1 MISKLLNKHHVN
13 MSASFVP
20 AIPLHSP
27 FPHDGMLLKSKGRL
41 STLQRP
47 VAQMKQPLS
56 DPFNSSTTNIRAKLH
71 ALENRLNSAVRTQD
85 FSAAARYRDEI
96 TILRASDPSLSLR
109 DNLSAAIAAEDY
121 ILAARLRDELA
132 ALTESLSRDKSTA
145 RINRILFLSARTTS
159 DKKPVLQ
166 LGTVAPDGLDRITF
180 SPPDPTGSAQTIY
193 LQPTWSPSGDFIAV
207 TEISFTIRRNP
218 GGLFAASAETQSRV
232 IVFDAFN
239 AKMVTSCVTEKPPFF
254 FYWSPC
260 GTRLSLLSS
269 ELSGRK
275 SAGLYSMQVVAPK
288 GGLGA
293 TVGSLKGPIVSGRP
307 FLYSFCPRDPGRV
320 VAHMGDKKVVAIVSL
335 DGKGVRTLTNNAGSF
350 GVPQWHP
357 MQRSDGGECVLFV
370 EVEDESTENVEGHSE
385 EKEKKQDVAEEVE
398 DTTPTT
404 IQTLASAPGVSV
416 LLVGK
421 KKDYS
426 ELENGMT
433 KTQRLVMCDVESGER
448 RMLCRFGGVLA
459 FGLSPDGKRL
469 TTMVTN
475 PLSGREELTIRRG
488 DFSPDLVG
496 SSEQPVSRPDID
508 MFDTDIVLSTP
519 TTRVLAFFWSPDSTM
534 LLFLTTIR
542 GDATG
547 AVQWRVFN
555 TKNNRVTKFAKFLP
569 SGVFLTN
576 YLTFFDQFVASGCG
590 PWSPESNAFVYPGRP
605 YEENSAKDGKAIENK
620 SQETKHAAWVQYIPD
635 ISDPDVEPRPPE
647 LIVDNI
653 EYASW
658 SPC

>member
-1 MISKLLNKHHVN
+1 
-13 MSASFVP
+13 
-20 AIPLHSP
+20 
-27 FPHDGMLLKSKGRL
+27 
-41 STLQRP
+41 
-47 VAQMKQPLS
+47 MKQPLS
-56 DPFNSSTTNIRAKLH
+56 DPFNSSTTNVRSQLH
-71 ALENRLNSAVRTQD
+71 ALENRLKVAVRNEE
-85 FSAAARYRDEI
+85 FSVAARYRDEI
-96 TILRASDPSLSLR
+96 TRLRASDPSLSLR
-109 DNLSAAIAAEDY
+109 DNLSAAVAAENY
-121 ILAARLRDELA
+121 VLAARLRDELA

-159 DKKPVLQ
+159 DKRPVLQ

-180 SPPDPTGSAQTIY
+180 SPPLSTGSAQTIY

-218 GGLFAASAETQSRV
+218 GGLFAASAETESRV

-239 AKMVTSCVTEKPPFF
+239 ATMVTSCVTEKPPFF

-269 ELSGRK
+269 EFSGRK
-275 SAGLYSMQVVAPK
+275 TAGLYTMQVVAPK

-307 FLYSFCPRDPGRV
+307 FLYSFCPRDAGRV

-335 DGKGVRTLTNNAGSF
+335 DGKGVRTLTSNAGSF

-357 MQRSDGGECVLFV
+357 IQRKDGGECVLFV
-370 EVEDESTENVEGHSE
+370 EVEEDESGNVEGQP
-385 EKEKKQDVAEEVE
+385 EKEEAKKEENEEAE
-398 DTTPTT
+398 DATPATV
-404 IQTLASAPGVSV
+404 QTLASAPGISV

-421 KKDYS
+421 KKEYS
-426 ELENGMT
+426 DTENGMT
-433 KTQRLVMCDVESGER
+433 KTQRLVMCNVDSGEKR
-448 RMLCRFGGVLA
+448 TLCRFGGVLA
-459 FGLSPDGKRL
+459 FGLSADGERL
-469 TTMVTN
+469 ATMVTN
-475 PLSGREELTIRRG
+475 PLSGREELTLRRG

-496 SSEQPVSRPDID
+496 SGKQPENRSDID

-519 TTRVLAFFWSPDSTM
+519 STRVLAFFWSPDCTM
-534 LLFLTTIR
+534 LLFLTAIR

-547 AVQWRVFN
+547 AVQWRIFN
-555 TKNNRVTKFAKFLP
+555 TKNNRITKFAKFLP

-590 PWSPESNAFVYPGRP
+590 PWSPENNAFVYPGRK
-605 YEENSAKDGKAIENK
+605 YEEKGVKDEEGAQSEIQG
-620 SQETKHAAWVQYIPD
+620 SKHAAWVQYVPD
-635 ISDPDVEPRPPE
+635 LSDPDVKPRPPE
-647 LIVDNI
+647 LIVDNV